1 MASPFDDLF
10 QSMRERDLPSWWID
24 SLKAAERGTV
34 LNKTPAEMAGEIVG
48 VLQEAD
54 VDTVRALRSIGSP
67 DWNQYLQQFGWS
79 KSQAEAVS
87 QGVEARLT
95 GSSSS
100 SGSSGSSSDGSS
112 SGGSSSS
119 GTGSKVTGPGTARR
133 SQNASLLGG
142 TGPKIVG
149 AVALAGAAAYAGRD
163 WLREKLS

>member
-10 QSMRERDLPSWWID
+10 QGMRERDLPSWWID

-34 LNKTPAEMAGEIVG
+34 LNKTPAEMAGTIVG
-48 VLQEAD
+48 ILQEAD
-54 VDTVRALRSIGSP
+54 VDKVRALRSIGSP
-67 DWNQYLQQFGWS
+67 DWNQFLQQFGWS
-79 KSQAEAVS
+79 KSQAESVS
-87 QGVEARLT
+87 QEVEARLT

-100 SGSSGSSSDGSS
+100 SGSSGSSSGGS

-133 SQNASLLGG
+133 TQGASLLGG
-142 TGPKIVG
+142 NGPKIVG

>member
-1 MASPFDDLF
+1 
-10 QSMRERDLPSWWID
+10 MRERDLPSWWID

-34 LNKTPAEMAGEIVG
+34 LNKTPAEMAGTIVG
-48 VLQEAD
+48 ILQEAD
-54 VDTVRALRSIGSP
+54 VDKVRALRSIGSP
-67 DWNQYLQQFGWS
+67 DWNQFLQQFGWS

-100 SGSSGSSSDGSS
+100 SGSSGSSS
-112 SGGSSSS
+112 GGSSSS
-119 GTGSKVTGPGTARR
+119 GTGSQVTGPGTARR
-133 SQNASLLGG
+133 TQNASLLGG

-163 WLREKLS
+163 WIREKLS

>member
-1 MASPFDDLF
+1 
-10 QSMRERDLPSWWID
+10 MRERDLPSWWID

-48 VLQEAD
+48 ILQEAD
-54 VDTVRALRSIGSP
+54 VDKVRALRSIGSP
-67 DWNQYLQQFGWS
+67 DWGQFLQQFGWS
-79 KSQAEAVS
+79 ESQAKAVS

-100 SGSSGSSSDGSS
+100 SGDSSS

-119 GTGSKVTGPGTARR
+119 GTGSQVTGPGTARR
-133 SQNASLLGG
+133 TQGASLLGG
-142 TGPKIVG
+142 NGPKIVG

>member
-1 MASPFDDLF
+1 
-10 QSMRERDLPSWWID
+10 MRERDLPSWWID

-34 LNKTPAEMAGEIVG
+34 LNKTPAEMAGTIVG
-48 VLQEAD
+48 ILQEAD
-54 VDTVRALRSIGSP
+54 VDKVRALRSIGSP
-67 DWNQYLQQFGWS
+67 DWNQFLQQFGWS

-100 SGSSGSSSDGSS
+100 SGSSGSSS
-112 SGGSSSS
+112 GGSSSS
-119 GTGSKVTGPGTARR
+119 GTGSQVTGPGTARR
-133 SQNASLLGG
+133 TQNASLLGG

>member
-10 QSMRERDLPSWWID
+10 QGMRERDLPSWWID

-34 LNKTPAEMAGEIVG
+34 LNKTPAEMAGTIVG
-48 VLQEAD
+48 ILQEAD
-54 VDTVRALRSIGSP
+54 VDKVRALRSIGSP
-67 DWNQYLQQFGWS
+67 DWNQFLQQFGWS
-79 KSQAEAVS
+79 KSQAESVS
-87 QGVEARLT
+87 QEVEARLT

-100 SGSSGSSSDGSS
+100 SGSSGSS

-133 SQNASLLGG
+133 TQGASLLGG
-142 TGPKIVG
+142 NGPKIVG

>member
-100 SGSSGSSSDGSS
+100 SGSSGSSS
-112 SGGSSSS
+112 GGSSSS
-119 GTGSKVTGPGTARR
+119 GTGSQVTGPGTARR
-133 SQNASLLGG
+133 TQNASLLGG